1 MRDYLDRARS
11 GPRRPRSPS
20 STRELRELLVPRDPD
35 DGKNVIVEIRGGEGG
50 EEGNLWAADLF
61 HMYERYADQH
71 RWKVEVL
78 SSQPSDMGGFRDITF
93 VVKGDD
99 AWSRL
104 KHEAGPH
111 RVQRVPATESQ
122 GRVHTSAA
130 TVAVLPEAE
139 EIDVAI
145 DPNDLEIDVYRSS
158 GPGGQ
163 SVNTTDSAVRITHK
177 PSGLVVT
184 CQDEKSQLQ
193 NKEKAMRILRSRLLE
208 IERER
213 QEQELSSA
221 RRSQVKSG
229 GRSDKIRTY
238 NYKENRV
245 TDHRIGL
252 TLHSL
257 DQVLAGQL
265 DDRSPTRWLADERAE
280 QLADGAAADLRLT
293 CHLGRPAR
301 ATRRRVCATAPVAAP
316 DTEARWMVE
325 RVSGYDGAELVMGEH
340 EPATAPAAAH
350 LDDMLDRRVGRAS
363 RCSTC
368 SGAWHFLGLDLLVDR
383 RVLVPRPETEVVA
396 QVAIDEAA
404 RLGQPARAAA
414 TRGRAPRPNDVVAD
428 LGTGSGALAL
438 ALASELPD
446 AEVWAA
452 DVSDDALAVA
462 RANVAGIGSAAATR
476 VRVARG
482 SWFDA
487 LPTELRGR
495 VRIVVA
501 NPPYVAEHEVAEL
514 PPTSP
519 TGSRTTR
526 W

>member
-1 MRDYLDRARS
+1 VLDRLTELEAELDELESRLADVYASGDQAAARDAGRRHSELKPIVDTFRQRRRTEADLVDAREMLAGERDSEMRDYLTEEVAAKEARLDELD
-11 GPRRPRSPS
+11 GR
-20 STRELRELLVPRDPD
+20 LRELLVPRDPD

-61 HMYERYADQH
+61 EMYQRYADLH

-78 SSQPSDMGGFRDITF
+78 NSQPSDMGGVREVTF

-122 GRVHTSAA
+122 GRIHTSAA

-139 EIDVAI
+139 EVDVQV
-145 DPNDLEIDVYRSS
+145 DPNDLDVDVYRSS

-208 IERER
+208 VERER
-213 QEQELSSA
+213 QEAELSSA
-221 RRSQVKSG
+221 RRDQVKSG

-238 NYKENRV
+238 NFKENRV

-265 DDRSPTRWLADERAE
+265 D
-280 QLADGAAADLRLT
+280 GLT
-293 CHLGRPAR
+293 
-301 ATRRRVCATAPVAAP
+301 
-316 DTEARWMVE
+316 
-325 RVSGYDGAELVMGEH
+325 
-340 EPATAPAAAH
+340 
-350 LDDMLDRRVGRAS
+350 
-363 RCSTC
+363 
-368 SGAWHFLGLDLLVDR
+368 
-383 RVLVPRPETEVVA
+383 
-396 QVAIDEAA
+396 
-404 RLGQPARAAA
+404 
-414 TRGRAPRPNDVVAD
+414 
-428 LGTGSGALAL
+428 
-438 ALASELPD
+438 
-446 AEVWAA
+446 
-452 DVSDDALAVA
+452 DALAA
-462 RANVAGIGSAAATR
+462 AERATQLEGEGS
-476 VRVARG
+476 
-482 SWFDA
+482 
-487 LPTELRGR
+487 
-495 VRIVVA
+495 
-501 NPPYVAEHEVAEL
+501 
-514 PPTSP
+514 
-519 TGSRTTR
+519 
-526 W
+526 

>member
-1 MRDYLDRARS
+1 MFERLADLETELEKLESQLSELYASGDQTAAAAAGRRLAELKPVVDAYRTYRTTEGELAEAQGMLAGESDADMRDYLDGEVAAK
-11 GPRRPRSPS
+11 GAQLAALDAK
-20 STRELRELLVPRDPD
+20 LRELLVPKDPS

-61 HMYERYADQH
+61 QMYERYADLH

-78 SSQPSDMGGFRDITF
+78 SRQLSDMGGLREVTF
-93 VVKGDD
+93 VVKGAD

-111 RVQRVPATESQ
+111 RVQRVPTTESQ

-130 TVAVLPEAE
+130 TVTVLPEAE
-139 EIDVAI
+139 EIDVAV

-193 NKEKAMRILRSRLLE
+193 NKDKAMRILRSRLFE

-245 TDHRIGL
+245 TDHRIGM

-265 DDRSPTRWLADERAE
+265 DDVTDALIADERSR
-280 QLADGAAADLRLT
+280 QLG
-293 CHLGRPAR
+293 
-301 ATRRRVCATAPVAAP
+301 
-316 DTEARWMVE
+316 
-325 RVSGYDGAELVMGEH
+325 GE
-340 EPATAPAAAH
+340 E
-350 LDDMLDRRVGRAS
+350 
-363 RCSTC
+363 
-368 SGAWHFLGLDLLVDR
+368 
-383 RVLVPRPETEVVA
+383 
-396 QVAIDEAA
+396 
-404 RLGQPARAAA
+404 
-414 TRGRAPRPNDVVAD
+414 
-428 LGTGSGALAL
+428 
-438 ALASELPD
+438 SE
-446 AEVWAA
+446 
-452 DVSDDALAVA
+452 
-462 RANVAGIGSAAATR
+462 I
-476 VRVARG
+476 
-482 SWFDA
+482 
-487 LPTELRGR
+487 
-495 VRIVVA
+495 
-501 NPPYVAEHEVAEL
+501 
-514 PPTSP
+514 
-519 TGSRTTR
+519 
-526 W
+526 

>member
-1 MRDYLDRARS
+1 MFERLADLETELEKLESQLAELYASGDQSAAAAAGRRVAELRPVVDTYRAYRDAESEVSEARDLLATEEDAEMRDYLAEEVSAREAEFADLE
-11 GPRRPRSPS
+11 GR
-20 STRELRELLVPRDPD
+20 LRELLVPRDPN

-61 HMYERYADQH
+61 HMYERYADLH

-78 SSQPSDMGGFRDITF
+78 NSQPSDMGGFREITF

-139 EIDVAI
+139 EIDVDI

-252 TLHSL
+252 TIHSL

-265 DDRSPTRWLADERAE
+265 DD
-280 QLADGAAADLRLT
+280 LT
-293 CHLGRPAR
+293 
-301 ATRRRVCATAPVAAP
+301 
-316 DTEARWMVE
+316 
-325 RVSGYDGAELVMGEH
+325 
-340 EPATAPAAAH
+340 
-350 LDDMLDRRVGRAS
+350 
-363 RCSTC
+363 
-368 SGAWHFLGLDLLVDR
+368 
-383 RVLVPRPETEVVA
+383 
-396 QVAIDEAA
+396 
-404 RLGQPARAAA
+404 
-414 TRGRAPRPNDVVAD
+414 
-428 LGTGSGALAL
+428 
-438 ALASELPD
+438 
-446 AEVWAA
+446 
-452 DVSDDALAVA
+452 DALAEA
-462 RANVAGIGSAAATR
+462 ERATQLAGEDQT
-476 VRVARG
+476 
-482 SWFDA
+482 
-487 LPTELRGR
+487 
-495 VRIVVA
+495 
-501 NPPYVAEHEVAEL
+501 
-514 PPTSP
+514 
-519 TGSRTTR
+519 
-526 W
+526 